1 MIHPKEINKLASTA
15 KVGDKQIEKD
25 YVLTWTLYGISKHPV
40 LSKVLVFKG
49 GTVLKKCYIED
60 YRFSEDLDF
69 TLIDESLTHEQLKT
83 HLDEVYSWVNEESN
97 ITLQNR
103 DDGIHK
109 ESGSSMFYVD
119 FISSLGGNLG
129 SRDIKI
135 DITRGEKLEYP
146 IVERKVFIEYSD
158 LPEESFVLNCYH
170 LSEVLIEKMAALMG
184 RLESRDLY
192 DFWYLTEIERLDVK
206 EHDIEFQNKAA
217 HKGQDPDRFQ
227 EVVLDKADKFER
239 DWEKKLKHQINDLP
253 DFNEVMRETK
263 RNLK

>member
-1 MIHPKEINKLASTA
+1 MIHPKEINKLASSA

-25 YVLTWTLYGISKHPV
+25 YVLTWTLFGISKHPV

-69 TLIDESLTHEQLKT
+69 TLIDESLSHEQLKT
-83 HLDEVYSWVNEESN
+83 YLDEVYSWVKEESN
-97 ITLQNR
+97 ITLQNK

-119 FISSLGGNLG
+119 FIASLGGNLG

-206 EHDIEFQNKAA
+206 EQDIEFRNKAA

-227 EVVLDKADKFER
+227 EVVLGKADKFER
-239 DWEKKLKHQINDLP
+239 DWEKKLRHQINDLP
-253 DFNEVMRETK
+253 DFNDVMRETK